1 VQIADV
7 LARKVDFFSIGTN
20 DLIQYTLAADR
31 NNPKVKMYY
40 SPWHPAILHS
50 IKRVAEAGKSAGI
63 PVSICG
69 EMASDPLCAL
79 LLAGL
84 GISDLSMSSPSI
96 PIVKQALRGV
106 SFASASEIAARVLQ
120 LESSGEIL
128 SFLKEYSL
136 ELGIVS

>member
-1 VQIADV
+1 
-7 LARKVDFFSIGTN
+7 
-20 DLIQYTLAADR
+20 
-31 NNPKVKMYY
+31 MYY

-96 PIVKQALRGV
+96 PIVKQAVRGA
-106 SFASASEIAARVLQ
+106 SFETVSEIAARVLQ
-120 LESSGEIL
+120 LESSSEIQ
-128 SFLKEYSL
+128 SVLKESTL
-136 ELGIVS
+136 ELGIAG